1 MLGIRREIDEECVIL
16 YINMTGETL
25 QTREKT
31 GKNFEILSGN
41 RADAAPLPADQGNIC
56 GNPGGGR
63 GVHHFKSTL
72 IVKIERSAG
81 IPQKRGKR

>member
-41 RADAAPLPADQGNIC
+41 RADAAPLPADKGTYAAIQVEAEGYIILK
-56 GNPGGGR
+56 
-63 GVHHFKSTL
+63 VHL
-72 IVKIERSAG
+72 
-81 IPQKRGKR
+81 